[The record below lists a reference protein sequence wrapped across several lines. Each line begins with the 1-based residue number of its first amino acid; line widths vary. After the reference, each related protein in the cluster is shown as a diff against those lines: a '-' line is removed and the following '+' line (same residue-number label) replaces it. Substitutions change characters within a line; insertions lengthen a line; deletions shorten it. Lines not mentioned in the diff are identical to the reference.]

1 MRATPIYACQAE
13 NVGEVSFAITDLL
26 TNIENSAEDG
36 WLIGTVQRT
45 SQRGLF
51 PAVYTELTP
60 ESGDDI
66 LFLRK
71 LQSEG
76 LLSSTL
82 QLEAFANG
90 LDNGHV
96 STASR
101 NFSSVTESTNNNSSV
116 KTSENY
122 SYLYTTSSDNCNN
135 SSTVSSSLNHVSY
148 SSSANQAPH
157 VPVKPNLGRLAAT
170 EPTRALPPPIAA
182 KPKFTALS
190 PRTNTA
196 RTTSSQTMSPATSF
210 SESLGSRTMSDPDS
224 SRINSTD
231 QETQRM
237 REAEAA
243 RAWENAHLVKKPTT
257 LNGSREV
264 TRLLN
269 GLGSTTRS
277 TPASAPRISSP
288 RPAVVSNNSEAR
300 STAEQIDLDSE
311 RNAAA
316 SWEAK
321 HGIGKSQ
328 SRNVS
333 STVNRTPPSV
343 RVAHKPVVTSSPRSV
358 TTSPR
363 VVISNN
369 PQPAVTTSPRVVIS
383 NSPQPAVTT
392 SPRSVA
398 SNRPV
403 VSSNPKP
410 IPTRSTYAAPPAP
423 PLPAK
428 SFASSTSNNSAT
440 SLQSVSSQR
449 SAQRSNPATEN
460 DAPALPHNASRSAV
474 MDELLLKRK
483 PVPSINP
490 STANDA
496 PALPYSPARAAFT
509 KPDPKPVEASV
520 QPMPRKLIS
529 QINNQAPR
537 SLSKSTN
544 GFGDS
549 FEPATQMALRP
560 QHSSPAFPVKNATHS
575 AVVGRPTPL
584 APSSSSSF
592 QRSFTSSVTKSEES
606 STSTTATTSSIPL
619 TYSREVKGA
628 LPFTTQSLQ
637 NQQLQHSYTKTSS
650 SSSFTQHTSNISTG
664 TSAIPSDAL
673 HRYSAL
679 FHTLNEQ
686 DGCHGYV
693 SSNTVRDTVA
703 RSNLSDAQLRRI
715 WQLADRNLNGQFGP
729 GEFNILM
736 HLVDC
741 ALRND
746 PIPDYL
752 PVDLLHAAY
761 V

>member
-13 NVGEVSFAITDLL
+13 NVGEVSFATTDLL
-26 TNIENSAEDG
+26 TNIGTSAEDG

-66 LFLRK
+66 VFLRK

-96 STASR
+96 STTATR
-101 NFSSVTESTNNNSSV
+101 NFSSVTSTTNNCSTVN
-116 KTSENY
+116 KSENY
-122 SYLYTTSSDNCNN
+122 NYSYTTSSDNRNN
-135 SSTVSSSLNHVSY
+135 SSSVSSNHVSY
-148 SSSANQAPH
+148 SSSAIQAPH
-157 VPVKPNLGRLAAT
+157 VPAKPNLNRLAIT
-170 EPTRALPPPIAA
+170 EPTHASRALPPPIPT
-182 KPKFTALS
+182 KPKFTASS

-210 SESLGSRTMSDPDS
+210 SQSLGSRTTSDQDS
-224 SRINSTD
+224 SRNNSTD
-231 QETQRM
+231 QETLRM
-237 REAEAA
+237 READAA

-257 LNGSREV
+257 LDGSREV
-264 TRLLN
+264 SRLFN

-277 TPASAPRISSP
+277 TTSVNAPRVSSP
-288 RPAVVSNNSEAR
+288 RPAVAAQSAVSKHTAL

-328 SRNVS
+328 SRGGS
-333 STVNRTPPSV
+333 STAVNRTPPSV
-343 RVAHKPVVTSSPRSV
+343 RVAHKPVVTSSSRSV
-358 TTSPR
+358 VTSPR
-363 VVISNN
+363 VVVSNN
-369 PQPAVTTSPRVVIS
+369 PR
-383 NSPQPAVTT
+383 PAVTT
-392 SPRSVA
+392 SPRSVV
-398 SNRPV
+398 SNSPRPV

-410 IPTRSTYAAPPAP
+410 IATRSTYAAPPAP
-423 PLPAK
+423 PLPEK
-428 SFASSTSNNSAT
+428 SFASSTSNNST
-440 SLQSVSSQR
+440 SSQTVSSQR
-449 SAQRSNPATEN
+449 SVQRSNPATEN
-460 DAPALPHNASRSAV
+460 DAPALPHNSSRSAV

-496 PALPYSPARAAFT
+496 PALPYSPARASFV
-509 KPDPKPVEASV
+509 KPAPKPVEASV
-520 QPMPRKLIS
+520 QPMPRNLIS
-529 QINNQAPR
+529 QINNQTPR
-537 SLSKSTN
+537 SLNSTS
-544 GFGDS
+544 GFSDS
-549 FEPATQMALRP
+549 FEPATQVTLRP
-560 QHSSPAFPVKNATHS
+560 QHSSPAFPVMNATRS

-584 APSSSSSF
+584 APSSSSSSF
-592 QRSFTSSVTKSEES
+592 QRSYTSSVTKSEES
-606 STSTTATTSSIPL
+606 STSITATSGIPL

-628 LPFTTQSLQ
+628 LPFTAQSLQ
-637 NQQLQHSYTKTSS
+637 NQHQQLQHSYTKTSS
-650 SSSFTQHTSNISTG
+650 SSSSFTQHTSHVNGTG
-664 TSAIPSDAL
+664 MSAIPSDAL
-673 HRYSAL
+673 NRYAAL
-679 FHTLNEQ
+679 FHTLDEQ
-686 DGCHGYV
+686 DGRLGYV

-703 RSNLSDAQLRRI
+703 RSNLPDAQLRRI

-761 V
+761 A

>member
-26 TNIENSAEDG
+26 TNIGNSAEDG

-51 PAVYTELTP
+51 PAVYTELMP

-101 NFSSVTESTNNNSSV
+101 KFSSVTESTNNNSSV
-116 KTSENY
+116 KTLENY
-122 SYLYTTSSDNCNN
+122 NYSYTTSSDNCNN
-135 SSTVSSSLNHVSY
+135 SSTVSSSNHVSY

-157 VPVKPNLGRLAAT
+157 VPVKPNLGRLAVM
-170 EPTRALPPPIAA
+170 EPARALPPPIAA
-182 KPKFTALS
+182 KPKFMAS
-190 PRTNTA
+190 APCTNTA
-196 RTTSSQTMSPATSF
+196 RMTSSQTMSPATSF
-210 SESLGSRTMSDPDS
+210 SESLGSRTLSDPDS

-257 LNGSREV
+257 LDGSRKV

-269 GLGSTTRS
+269 GLGSMTQS
-277 TPASAPRISSP
+277 TSPSAPRVSSP

-328 SRNVS
+328 SRNAS
-333 STVNRTPPSV
+333 STTVNHMPPSV

-363 VVISNN
+363 VVVSNN
-369 PQPAVTTSPRVVIS
+369 PR
-383 NSPQPAVTT
+383 PAVTT

-410 IPTRSTYAAPPAP
+410 IPTRSTYAVPPAP

-428 SFASSTSNNSAT
+428 LFASSTSNNNVPSF
-440 SLQSVSSQR
+440 QSVSSQH
-449 SAQRSNPATEN
+449 SVKRSNPATEN

-483 PVPSINP
+483 PAPSINP

-509 KPDPKPVEASV
+509 KPDSKPVEACV
-520 QPMPRKLIS
+520 QPMPRNLIS

-537 SLSKSTN
+537 SLNKSTS

-560 QHSSPAFPVKNATHS
+560 QHSSPAFPVTNATRS
-575 AVVGRPTPL
+575 AVVGQPTRLVP
-584 APSSSSSF
+584 SSSSF
-592 QRSFTSSVTKSEES
+592 QRSYTSSVTKSEELT
-606 STSTTATTSSIPL
+606 TSTTATSGIPL

-650 SSSFTQHTSNISTG
+650 SSSLFTQHTSNISTG

-686 DGCHGYV
+686 DGHHGYV

-741 ALRND
+741 TLRND

>member
-13 NVGEVSFAITDLL
+13 NVGEVSFATNDLL
-26 TNIENSAEDG
+26 TNIGASAEDG

-66 LFLRK
+66 VFLRK

-101 NFSSVTESTNNNSSV
+101 NYSSVTSSVNNNSIL
-116 KTSENY
+116 KKSENY
-122 SYLYTTSSDNCNN
+122 NYSYTTSSDNRNN
-135 SSTVSSSLNHVSY
+135 SSTVSSSANHVSY

-157 VPVKPNLGRLAAT
+157 VPVKPNLNRLAVT
-170 EPTRALPPPIAA
+170 EPARALPPPIAA
-182 KPKFTALS
+182 KPKFVASS

-210 SESLGSRTMSDPDS
+210 SQSLGSRTVSDPDS
-224 SRINSTD
+224 RNNSND
-231 QETQRM
+231 QETLRM
-237 REAEAA
+237 READAA

-257 LNGSREV
+257 LDGSREV
-264 TRLLN
+264 SRLFN

-277 TPASAPRISSP
+277 TSDVAPRVSSP
-288 RPAVVSNNSEAR
+288 RPAVAARSAVVTNNAVVR
-300 STAEQIDLDSE
+300 STAEQIDLESE
-311 RNAAA
+311 RNAAE

-333 STVNRTPPSV
+333 STVVNRTSPPV
-343 RVAHKPVVTSSPRSV
+343 RAHKPVVTSSRSV

-369 PQPAVTTSPRVVIS
+369 PR
-383 NSPQPAVTT
+383 PAVTT
-392 SPRSVA
+392 SPRSVV

-410 IPTRSTYAAPPAP
+410 ISTRSTYAAPPAP

-428 SFASSTSNNSAT
+428 LFASSTSNNNTASQTA
-440 SLQSVSSQR
+440 SSQR
-449 SAQRSNPATEN
+449 SVQRSNPATEN

-483 PVPSINP
+483 PAPSINP

-496 PALPYSPARAAFT
+496 PALPFSPARASFV
-509 KPDPKPVEASV
+509 KPESKPVEARV
-520 QPMPRKLIS
+520 QPMPRNLIS
-529 QINNQAPR
+529 QINNQTPR
-537 SLSKSTN
+537 SLNNSTS
-544 GFGDS
+544 GFSDS
-549 FEPATQMALRP
+549 FEPAAQVALRP
-560 QHSSPAFPVKNATHS
+560 QHSSPAFPLTNATRS
-575 AVVGRPTPL
+575 VVGRPTPL
-584 APSSSSSF
+584 APSSTF

-606 STSTTATTSSIPL
+606 SSITSTSSIPL

-628 LPFTTQSLQ
+628 LPFTAQSLQ
-637 NQQLQHSYTKTSS
+637 NQSQQLQHSYTKTSS
-650 SSSFTQHTSNISTG
+650 SSSSFTQHTSNTNSTG

-686 DGCHGYV
+686 DGRHGYV

-703 RSNLSDAQLRRI
+703 RSNLSDMQLRRI

-752 PVDLLHAAY
+752 PIDLLHAAY
-761 V
+761 A